1 MEEFGAS
8 RTVVREALTAL
19 SNRNLIV
26 RKPRYR
32 RVVRRV
38 GYDTVLDASGPVVR
52 QLLSDTEGVRNLYA
66 TRVVIERGLV
76 RNAAENASKAD
87 IQALKAAVVANK
99 EAIPNSDAFY
109 DTDVAFHRVL
119 YTIGG
124 NPIFPAI
131 HERFVSWLAP
141 QWDKMERLPERNAHI
156 YEVHAAIYQVILE
169 RDPDVAEAALISH
182 LDVAW
187 SFVKVDVRQE
197 RLMPEKF
204 DYIVVVGGS
213 SGCVAAARLATD
225 GGARVLLLEA
235 GYSNRHPLLDMP
247 PGIFKMINGSRF
259 MRYHRTTPQEHL
271 DGRVHDIPQGHV
283 LGGRFLCER
292 PGLHAR
298 ARLRL

>member
-1 MEEFGAS
+1 MSSTGDDATEARAADAIVEVIERRIAEGRFENQEPLPSERALMEEFGAS

-187 SFVKVDVRQE
+187 SFVKSTFGKNV
-197 RLMPEKF
+197 
-204 DYIVVVGGS
+204 
-213 SGCVAAARLATD
+213 
-225 GGARVLLLEA
+225 
-235 GYSNRHPLLDMP
+235 
-247 PGIFKMINGSRF
+247 
-259 MRYHRTTPQEHL
+259 
-271 DGRVHDIPQGHV
+271 
-283 LGGRFLCER
+283 
-292 PGLHAR
+292 
-298 ARLRL
+298 